1 VTLLPVVLYC
11 QQVHHPLVMAETR
24 LLRAVLAH
32 CPVVPFPCHQLR
44 HQEAQAVKFQSLL
57 ERRLS
62 LLVPFLCHRVMR
74 TLNPDLL
81 LFELVLVL
89 LDLAATLPSPGA
101 PPVLDNLDRFR
112 SKVLH
117 EAAALLAYKSLPD
130 LVPHRLAVATF
141 PLPLD
146 LSWLAPAARSRFVLA
161 VQPMKLVPFCY
172 NPDTALRQ
180 AAVRSPSVVAVAPP
194 RLAVI

>member
-1 VTLLPVVLYC
+1 MVL
-11 QQVHHPLVMAETR
+11 VETR
-24 LLRAVLAH
+24 LLPAVLAY

-44 HQEAQAVKFQSLL
+44 HQEAQAVKFPSLL
-57 ERRLS
+57 GRRLY

-74 TLNPDLL
+74 TLNPDRL

-89 LDLAATLPSPGA
+89 LDLAATLLSPGA
-101 PPVLDNLDRFR
+101 PPVLVNLDRFR

-117 EAAALLAYKSLPD
+117 AAAVLLAYKSLPE
-130 LVPHRLAVATF
+130 LVPRRLAVVAF

-146 LSWLAPAARSRFVLA
+146 LSWLAPAGRSRFALA
-161 VQPMKLVPFCY
+161 VQLMKLVPFCY

-180 AAVRSPSVVAVAPP
+180 PAVRSPLVVAVAP
-194 RLAVI
+194 RLVVI